1 MRRAELP
8 LKYSEGFNPHPLIS
22 FAAPLSVG
30 IESECELFRAEL
42 TVEIPC
48 EQFRD
53 RLNAA
58 LTPELYILDVTEEN
72 IDFTAIA
79 AADYVIEAEF
89 PPTADELDAF
99 MSNDE
104 ILIEKKTKKGIKEK
118 GKKEKKPKKEK
129 AAKEKKPKKEKKKKE
144 KKEKIPEVP
153 EKKLSL
159 KKVIPIVV
167 VCISLGAVILLLS
180 SFLTE
185 YMTRRSGRKA
195 YYAGDYQT
203 CYQNFFGKEL
213 DETEQVMYSKS
224 ESILTIRM
232 WLREYEVFVNEG
244 SELEALDSLL
254 QAVHDYPS
262 LLNYATE
269 YNVQDEV
276 TVAFQ
281 EILNVL
287 SQKYGL
293 SQEEAQEIADISNN
307 VEYTQRV
314 MTVLQKLGLESWD
327 MPQIVEDA
335 TPSNDG
341 EEAAEL
347 PDPLPEEK
355 EIQQ

>member
-1 MRRAELP
+1 MSRGL
-8 LKYSEGFNPHPLIS
+8 G
-22 FAAPLSVG
+22 
-30 IESECELFRAEL
+30 
-42 TVEIPC
+42 
-48 EQFRD
+48 
-53 RLNAA
+53 
-58 LTPELYILDVTEEN
+58 DV
-72 IDFTAIA
+72 
-79 AADYVIEAEF
+79 Y
-89 PPTADELDAF
+89 
-99 MSNDE
+99 
-104 ILIEKKTKKGIKEK
+104 KRQ
-118 GKKEKKPKKEK
+118 
-129 AAKEKKPKKEKKKKE
+129 
-144 KKEKIPEVP
+144 
-153 EKKLSL
+153 
-159 KKVIPIVV
+159 
-167 VCISLGAVILLLS
+167 SLGAVILLLS

-269 YNVQDEV
+269 YNAQDEV

-327 MPQIVEDA
+327 CLLY
-335 TPSNDG
+335 TSPSPRDTR
-341 EEAAEL
+341 
-347 PDPLPEEK
+347 
-355 EIQQ
+355 

>member
-1 MRRAELP
+1 M
-8 LKYSEGFNPHPLIS
+8 
-22 FAAPLSVG
+22 
-30 IESECELFRAEL
+30 
-42 TVEIPC
+42 
-48 EQFRD
+48 
-53 RLNAA
+53 
-58 LTPELYILDVTEEN
+58 
-72 IDFTAIA
+72 
-79 AADYVIEAEF
+79 
-89 PPTADELDAF
+89 
-99 MSNDE
+99 
-104 ILIEKKTKKGIKEK
+104 
-118 GKKEKKPKKEK
+118 
-129 AAKEKKPKKEKKKKE
+129 

-269 YNVQDEV
+269 YNAQDEV

-327 MPQIVEDA
+327 MPQIVEDV